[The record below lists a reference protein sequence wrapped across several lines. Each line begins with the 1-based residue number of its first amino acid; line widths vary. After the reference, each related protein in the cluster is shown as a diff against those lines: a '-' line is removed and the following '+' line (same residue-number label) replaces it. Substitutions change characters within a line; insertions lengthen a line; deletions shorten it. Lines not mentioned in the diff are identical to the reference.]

1 MQGVF
6 LLKTILSLRMLSI
19 QLKPLFHRN
28 GEQIGIFF
36 KKDSTLNDVVKKIK
50 GIKWSQTHGCWYLAF
65 TKQNYQ
71 VIIKNLKA
79 LAVIET
85 GELKVYLEK
94 KNKVINIKEISGQKR
109 KVTERSMSNYA
120 ISNENLIELGLYV
133 KTLQLKAY
141 SANTIRL
148 YKDEMMLLLR
158 LLGQKPVQ
166 HMTKEHIKSYLLW
179 LLQKKKHTENKV
191 HTTLNAI
198 KFYFEQV
205 LHNPKIFIDIPR
217 PKKRVQLP
225 TVHSAG
231 EVKNLLKAKEN
242 VKHQTALMAGYAGGL
257 RVSEIVKLKVTDID
271 SARMVIYIRAAK
283 GKKDRQVPLS
293 PLLLS
298 QLRIYYK
305 QYKPKDYLFE
315 GTDGHYSA
323 RSLQQVFQDAKR
335 LAGNRKTGGI
345 HSLRHSYATHLLEQ
359 GTDLRYIQELLGH
372 NSIQTTV
379 RYTHVS
385 IKDLNKILS
394 PLDRLDWTE

>member
-6 LLKTILSLRMLSI
+6 YETVLSLKMPEI
-19 QLKPLFHRN
+19 QLKPLFHR
-28 GEQIGIFF
+28 GAEQIGIVF
-36 KKDSTLNDVVKKIK
+36 KKDQTVNDVLKKIK
-50 GIKWSQTHGCWYLAF
+50 GIKWSQTYGCWYLGL
-65 TKQNYQ
+65 TKEAYHT
-71 VIIKNLKA
+71 IIEQLKDYATIKTDSLKA
-79 LAVIET
+79 
-85 GELKVYLEK
+85 YLEK
-94 KNKVINIKEISGQKR
+94 KKKVVAIKEASGQKNT
-109 KVTERSMSNYA
+109 VTAKSISNYA
-120 ISNENLIELGLYV
+120 IADENLIQLGLFV

-158 LLGQKPVQ
+158 LLGAKPVKQ
-166 HMTKEHIKSYLLW
+166 LKPEHIKSYLLW
-179 LLQKKKHTENKV
+179 LLQKKKHTESKV

-205 LHNPKIFIDIPR
+205 LNNPKIFIGIPR

-231 EVKNLLKAKEN
+231 EVKKILKAKVN

-257 RVSEIVKLKVTDID
+257 RVSEIVKLKLRDID

-293 PLLLS
+293 PLLLD

-305 QYKPKDYLFE
+305 QYKPKEYLFE
-315 GTDGHYSA
+315 GTNGPYSA
-323 RSLQQVFQDAKR
+323 RSLQQVFQDAKGI
-335 LAGNRKTGGI
+335 AGNKKSGGI

-359 GTDLRYIQELLGH
+359 GTDLRYIRELLGH

-385 IKDLNKILS
+385 IKDLSKIQS
-394 PLDRLDWTE
+394 PLDKLDWKE